1 MALRTKEIWTTG
13 LDEALNFPF
22 ERYIRN
28 AEAFLKQW
36 CDTFGEDYE
45 VEAQDRQ
52 NRLDDRITLG
62 IIDKVY
68 PMNYLD
74 NFAFI
79 ESLKRLAMSG
89 QIIRKKNGWRI
100 KA

>member
-1 MALRTKEIWTTG
+1 MRTKELWTTHI
-13 LDEALNFPF
+13 DEAINFPF
-22 ERYIRN
+22 ERFIRN
-28 AEAFLKQW
+28 GEAFLRQW
-36 CDTFGEDYE
+36 CESFGEDYE
-45 VEAQDRQ
+45 AQAQDRQ
-52 NRLDDRITLG
+52 NRINDRMALG

-68 PMNYLD
+68 PMCYLD

-89 QIIRKKNGWRI
+89 QIIKKKNGWRI

>member
-1 MALRTKEIWTTG
+1 MRTKELWTTG
-13 LDEALNFPF
+13 LDEAINFPF
-22 ERYIRN
+22 ERFIRN
-28 AEAFLKQW
+28 GEAFLKQW
-36 CDTFGEDYE
+36 AEYFGEDYE
-45 VEAQDRQ
+45 AGRQERQ
-52 NRLDDRITLG
+52 NRSIDEIALG

-89 QIIRKKNGWRI
+89 QIVRKKNGWRI
-100 KA
+100 KT